1 MATRENDITKKA
13 EVIQQ
18 YFNKIGITK
27 IKDLTIPKDQ
37 DSRSIY
43 AIDAYRTSPENLTIV
58 DQGRLQRYREFEQM
72 CYVPE
77 LNGGLELY
85 SDDGSLYNEDDEVIG
100 AQSDDQNI
108 KDTLHDLWFKA
119 LDMNSVLW
127 HVFYNTCKYGDAFYE
142 IVPDNYKNPK
152 KIKYLKFVPP
162 NFVVRVEENGN
173 LLEFVVKI
181 SPDSRTPT
189 SATFYSSQEAEE
201 FHLKPW
207 QMVHFKLDDK
217 EFEPYGKSVLEHGR
231 LTFKQMKL
239 IEDAMLIYRISR
251 APERR
256 IFKIPVGNLPYRE
269 AMKRVDEIKARFRKT
284 PWIDPITGD
293 ISYKANPLCIALDTK
308 IDLLDGRS
316 VELKDLI
323 KEYKAGKENWTYSID
338 RENGN
343 KVVPGE
349 IEWAG
354 ITRKDADLVEVYI
367 DNGKSIR
374 CTPDHKFMLRDGSYK
389 EARDLLVGESFMPK
403 YTKTSKKGYELVYNP
418 KTRKYIPTYM
428 VVAREEHTKDWNR
441 RWTKR
446 TIHHVDFNKSNND
459 PKNLLIIENKD
470 HVKLHGDLSKKN
482 WQIPEYREKQI
493 VSRKRAW
500 ADASDERRQKQSD
513 LMAQYNKSDKH
524 RKATTKRNN
533 KFWADPILKEK
544 TSQNMRKP
552 KSTTEKM
559 KINFDEK
566 FWEFINE
573 EILSNNHQADVV
585 RALNCNIKFLT
596 HFETCTPRNKNQVHR
611 HMLGKAY
618 RIKGFDNFKEYSEF
632 IKNGENHKVS
642 KVVWLSEK
650 EDTGCITVKRYHNF
664 ATNEVVVRNSIND
677 DFYVPIRQDGTG
689 IQIDYEPGGQLLNE
703 IKDVEY
709 FKDKIL
715 RTMRIPIAY
724 LTGEMTGDVARTS
737 LSAMDV
743 RFAKTIERI
752 QKQIIKGLEKI
763 AIVELA
769 FKRFTIEDM
778 HGFKIDLT
786 APSKIYEI
794 QELETFTNKL
804 STISTAMALADESGS
819 MFLPKEWLYKKI
831 LKLTDQEISNIKL
844 MQQREA
850 AEKVEA
856 TAAAEAGT
864 TGAEEFGGGMTPGVG
879 GIEMGGPEAG
889 APGGEIEVRAGEG
902 GLEAGP
908 PPDEIAAEKGGGAE
922 LAASQIMKIAGQNF
936 LVENEED
943 IMDLIKFIK
952 EHRETEK
959 ITKDKFIKS
968 KKKLYENN
976 FDQLFIHGELK
987 GLIRRKNNKEVL
999 NS

>member
-1 MATRENDITKKA
+1 MATRENDITKQA
-13 EVIQQ
+13 DTIQQ

-27 IKDLTIPKDQ
+27 VKDLTIPKTQ
-37 DSRSIY
+37 DGKSIY
-43 AIDAYRTSPENLTIV
+43 AVDAYRTSPENLTIV

-108 KDTLHDLWFKA
+108 KEALHDLWFKA

-189 SATFYSSQEAEE
+189 SGTFYSSQEAEE

-284 PWIDPITGD
+284 PWIDPVTGD
-293 ISYKANPLCIALDTK
+293 ISYKANPL
-308 IDLLDGRS
+308 
-316 VELKDLI
+316 
-323 KEYKAGKENWTYSID
+323 
-338 RENGN
+338 
-343 KVVPGE
+343 
-349 IEWAG
+349 
-354 ITRKDADLVEVYI
+354 
-367 DNGKSIR
+367 
-374 CTPDHKFMLRDGSYK
+374 
-389 EARDLLVGESFMPK
+389 
-403 YTKTSKKGYELVYNP
+403 
-418 KTRKYIPTYM
+418 
-428 VVAREEHTKDWNR
+428 
-441 RWTKR
+441 
-446 TIHHVDFNKSNND
+446 
-459 PKNLLIIENKD
+459 
-470 HVKLHGDLSKKN
+470 
-482 WQIPEYREKQI
+482 
-493 VSRKRAW
+493 
-500 ADASDERRQKQSD
+500 
-513 LMAQYNKSDKH
+513 
-524 RKATTKRNN
+524 
-533 KFWADPILKEK
+533 
-544 TSQNMRKP
+544 
-552 KSTTEKM
+552 
-559 KINFDEK
+559 
-566 FWEFINE
+566 
-573 EILSNNHQADVV
+573 
-585 RALNCNIKFLT
+585 
-596 HFETCTPRNKNQVHR
+596 
-611 HMLGKAY
+611 
-618 RIKGFDNFKEYSEF
+618 
-632 IKNGENHKVS
+632 
-642 KVVWLSEK
+642 
-650 EDTGCITVKRYHNF
+650 
-664 ATNEVVVRNSIND
+664 SIND

-778 HGFKIDLT
+778 HGFKVDLT

-804 STISTAMALADESGS
+804 NTIQTAMALADESGN
-819 MFLPKEWLYKKI
+819 MFLPKEWLYRKI
-831 LKLTDQEISNIKL
+831 LKLTDQEISDIKL

-850 AEKVEA
+850 AEKAEA
-856 TAAAEAGT
+856 TAATEAGT
-864 TGAEEFGGGMTPGVG
+864 MGAEEFGGGMSPGAG
-879 GIEMGGPEAG
+879 GMEMGAPEAG
-889 APGGEIEVRAGEG
+889 APGGEIEVGAGEG

-922 LAASQIMKIAGQNF
+922 LAASQIMKIAGQDF

-959 ITKDKFIKS
+959 ITKDKSIKS